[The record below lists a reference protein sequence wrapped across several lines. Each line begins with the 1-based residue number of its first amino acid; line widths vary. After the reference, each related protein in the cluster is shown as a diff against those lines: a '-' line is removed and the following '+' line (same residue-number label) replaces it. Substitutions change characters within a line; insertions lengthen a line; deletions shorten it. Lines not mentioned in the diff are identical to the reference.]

1 MPPPRDLSPGQIAF
15 NNWIAKNQATQN
27 ASSNTPSPSI
37 INSIIGGVGDLGKK
51 AWNSQF
57 IQGANPDLVSNPNE
71 LQSPGLAYY
80 DAYNFLDTNRNA
92 DIGRAVAPADEYNLQ
107 SPEEWAS
114 SGYVS
119 PDQAAAEYG
128 GQFNWFGGDT
138 FVGRQNLSTGVGT
151 QTPEMPTAIVGQ
163 NPTGMGPDGS
173 YGWDIATQSAKAG
186 APGLEPG
193 GMTTEGEETV
203 IDWATPAINYGYSY
217 NPADRANYYSTT
229 NNATYGDSAT
239 DIEGAEEDDLRAL
252 ALDPLNRGLG
262 PIHGAYAERFNKG
275 PSKAA
280 EYLGLGPGSTYAN
293 LAAAD
298 HYADQGPEGWV
309 QSDFVG
315 NYNPLEAAGAQMH
328 AVGSEAPSGGFSL
341 GDVGGF
347 LGGLFRY

>member
-1 MPPPRDLSPGQIAF
+1 MALRYDGSALYEDRDIGMGAGGDFIGLGNPGDIRAGPDLPVGYAPNPSYFTTGSSPSM
-15 NNWIAKNQATQN
+15 NVDWSKVRATQRPGY
-27 ASSNTPSPSI
+27 TPGPERTF
-37 INSIIGGVGDLGKK
+37 INKNK
-51 AWNSQF
+51 AQSF
-57 IQGANPDLVSNPNE
+57 IQQFGKNLGSVTANPFTALS
-71 LQSPGLAYY
+71 
-80 DAYNFLDTNRNA
+80 
-92 DIGRAVAPADEYNLQ
+92 I
-107 SPEEWAS
+107 
-114 SGYVS
+114 
-119 PDQAAAEYG
+119 AAATTPTE
-128 GQFNWFGGDT
+128 
-138 FVGRQNLSTGVGT
+138 FVDDASVGT
-151 QTPEMPTAIVGQ
+151 PTPEITDVTTGQ
-163 NPTGMGPDGS
+163 NPTGMGSDGS
-173 YGWDIATQSAKAG
+173 WDIAMQYGSGGAG
-186 APGLEPG
+186 APGLEHP
-193 GMTTEGEETV
+193 MDAITH
-203 IDWATPAINYGYSY
+203 WATPSITPTSTARSY
-217 NPADRANYYSTT
+217 A
-229 NNATYGDSAT
+229 YGDSAT

>member
-1 MPPPRDLSPGQIAF
+1 MALRYDGSALYEDRDIGMGAGGDFIGLGNPGDIRAGPDLPVGYAPNPSYFAPGSSPSM
-15 NNWIAKNQATQN
+15 NVDWSKVRATQRPGY
-27 ASSNTPSPSI
+27 TPGPERTF
-37 INSIIGGVGDLGKK
+37 INKNKGQS
-51 AWNSQF
+51 F
-57 IQGANPDLVSNPNE
+57 IQQFGKNLGSVTANPFTALS
-71 LQSPGLAYY
+71 
-80 DAYNFLDTNRNA
+80 
-92 DIGRAVAPADEYNLQ
+92 I
-107 SPEEWAS
+107 
-114 SGYVS
+114 
-119 PDQAAAEYG
+119 AAATTPTESV
-128 GQFNWFGGDT
+128 DDA
-138 FVGRQNLSTGVGT
+138 SVGT
-151 QTPEMPTAIVGQ
+151 QTPEMPNAIVGQ

-229 NNATYGDSAT
+229 NNAIYGDSAT

>member
-1 MPPPRDLSPGQIAF
+1 MALRYDGSALYEDRDIGMGAGGDFIGLGNPGDIRAGPDLPVGYAPNPSYFAPGSSPSM
-15 NNWIAKNQATQN
+15 NVDWSKVRATQRPGY
-27 ASSNTPSPSI
+27 TPGPERTF
-37 INSIIGGVGDLGKK
+37 INKNK
-51 AWNSQF
+51 AQSF
-57 IQGANPDLVSNPNE
+57 IQQFGKNLGSVTANPFTALS
-71 LQSPGLAYY
+71 
-80 DAYNFLDTNRNA
+80 
-92 DIGRAVAPADEYNLQ
+92 I
-107 SPEEWAS
+107 
-114 SGYVS
+114 
-119 PDQAAAEYG
+119 AAATTPTESV
-128 GQFNWFGGDT
+128 DDA
-138 FVGRQNLSTGVGT
+138 SVGT
-151 QTPEMPTAIVGQ
+151 QTPEMPNAIVGQ

-173 YGWDIATQSAKAG
+173 WDIAMQYGSGGAG
-186 APGLEPG
+186 APGLEHP
-193 GMTTEGEETV
+193 MDAITH
-203 IDWATPAINYGYSY
+203 WATPSITPTSTARSY
-217 NPADRANYYSTT
+217 
-229 NNATYGDSAT
+229 TYGDSAT

>member
-1 MPPPRDLSPGQIAF
+1 MALRYDGSALYEDRDIGMGAGGDFIGLGNPGDIRAGPDLPVGYAPNPSYFAPGSSPSM
-15 NNWIAKNQATQN
+15 NVDWSKVRATQRPGY
-27 ASSNTPSPSI
+27 TPGPERTF
-37 INSIIGGVGDLGKK
+37 INKNK
-51 AWNSQF
+51 AQSF
-57 IQGANPDLVSNPNE
+57 IQQFGKNLGSVTANPFTALS
-71 LQSPGLAYY
+71 
-80 DAYNFLDTNRNA
+80 
-92 DIGRAVAPADEYNLQ
+92 I
-107 SPEEWAS
+107 
-114 SGYVS
+114 
-119 PDQAAAEYG
+119 AAATTPTESV
-128 GQFNWFGGDT
+128 DDA
-138 FVGRQNLSTGVGT
+138 SVGT
-151 QTPEMPTAIVGQ
+151 PTPEIPDVTTGQ
-163 NPTGMGPDGS
+163 NPKGMGSDGS
-173 YGWDIATQSAKAG
+173 WDIAMQYGSGGAG
-186 APGLEPG
+186 APGLEHP
-193 GMTTEGEETV
+193 MDAITH
-203 IDWATPAINYGYSY
+203 WATPSITPTSTARSY
-217 NPADRANYYSTT
+217 
-229 NNATYGDSAT
+229 TYGDSAT

>member
-1 MPPPRDLSPGQIAF
+1 MALRYDGSALYEDRDIGLGAGGDFIGLGNPGDIRAGPDLPVGYAPNPSYFAPGSSPSM
-15 NNWIAKNQATQN
+15 NVDWSKVRATQRPGY
-27 ASSNTPSPSI
+27 TPGPERTF
-37 INSIIGGVGDLGKK
+37 INKNK
-51 AWNSQF
+51 AQSF
-57 IQGANPDLVSNPNE
+57 IQQFGKNLGSVTANPFTALS
-71 LQSPGLAYY
+71 
-80 DAYNFLDTNRNA
+80 
-92 DIGRAVAPADEYNLQ
+92 I
-107 SPEEWAS
+107 
-114 SGYVS
+114 
-119 PDQAAAEYG
+119 AAATTPTESV
-128 GQFNWFGGDT
+128 DDA
-138 FVGRQNLSTGVGT
+138 SVGT
-151 QTPEMPTAIVGQ
+151 QTPEMPNAIVGQ
-163 NPTGMGPDGS
+163 NPTGMGSDGS
-173 YGWDIATQSAKAG
+173 WDIAMQYGSGGAG
-186 APGLEPG
+186 APGLEHP
-193 GMTTEGEETV
+193 MDA
-203 IDWATPAINYGYSY
+203 IKDWATPSITPTSTARSY
-217 NPADRANYYSTT
+217 
-229 NNATYGDSAT
+229 TYGDSAT

>member
-151 QTPEMPTAIVGQ
+151 QTPEMPNAIVGQ

-173 YGWDIATQSAKAG
+173 WDIAMQYGSGGAG
-186 APGLEPG
+186 APGLEHP
-193 GMTTEGEETV
+193 MDAITH
-203 IDWATPAINYGYSY
+203 WATPSITPTSTARSY
-217 NPADRANYYSTT
+217 
-229 NNATYGDSAT
+229 TYGDSAT

-298 HYADQGPEGWV
+298 HYADQGPEGGV

>member
-1 MPPPRDLSPGQIAF
+1 MALRYDGSALYEDRDIGMGAGGDFIGLGNPGDIRAGPDLPVGYAPNPSYFAPGSSPSMNGD
-15 NNWIAKNQATQN
+15 WSKVRATQRPGY
-27 ASSNTPSPSI
+27 TPGPERTF
-37 INSIIGGVGDLGKK
+37 INKNK
-51 AWNSQF
+51 AHSF
-57 IQGANPDLVSNPNE
+57 IQQFGKNLGSVTANPFTALS
-71 LQSPGLAYY
+71 
-80 DAYNFLDTNRNA
+80 
-92 DIGRAVAPADEYNLQ
+92 I
-107 SPEEWAS
+107 
-114 SGYVS
+114 
-119 PDQAAAEYG
+119 AAATTPTESV
-128 GQFNWFGGDT
+128 DDA
-138 FVGRQNLSTGVGT
+138 SVGT
-151 QTPEMPTAIVGQ
+151 PTPEIPDVTTGQ
-163 NPTGMGPDGS
+163 NPRGMGSDGS
-173 YGWDIATQSAKAG
+173 WDIAMQYGSGGAG
-186 APGLEPG
+186 APGLEHP
-193 GMTTEGEETV
+193 MDA
-203 IDWATPAINYGYSY
+203 IQDWATPSITPTSTARSY
-217 NPADRANYYSTT
+217 
-229 NNATYGDSAT
+229 TYGDSAT